1 MNPFRPHF
9 SDRNS
14 AVELQPLAGDIDF
27 HRLGYLLRA
36 KAALIAAIAGAI
48 FVGALIY
55 VLFATRIYESRA
67 VIQVLQEPQKVV
79 DITEVSEEKPETIDY
94 LNTVVQAF
102 TSRKLLLRV
111 IRSTELS
118 GNPSFAPPEKA
129 DLNYHETELADRL
142 SRMVDVSLRRGT
154 RLVDV
159 KVFHQD
165 PQTAKV
171 IATALVDE
179 FLQAQFEQRRELS
192 RLANK
197 FLHQEAEELKA
208 KLESAERDLQSYKEK
223 TKAVSLEERQDVIVE
238 KLREVNK
245 AATDAKNLRLRL
257 EADLE
262 QMRTINP
269 KDVDGLLKISSVSR
283 IPQVALI
290 REKLLEAQ
298 NELANVKDR
307 YLPLHP
313 KRTSAQTKVADLKSE
328 LASVLSKAGGIV
340 ERDYESAREAERK
353 LDESLQEQEQKALDL
368 NKIAIPYNVLQRE
381 IESDRALFQ
390 SVTHR
395 LKETNITGNVDSPS
409 FRVIEEPLVPA
420 SPTRPRKIFVLGL
433 ALALGITLGVGTVIG
448 RDGLDGSLRTLDEAE
463 SYLERPVLAAIPDS
477 REAVLSVAARTAIG
491 TRSLLRSG
499 VNLLKRQTI
508 EESNHPLVIVD
519 DKVAEQAEAFRTLRA
534 SISLF
539 TKSQQFR
546 SFLFTSAIPSEGKTF
561 TSLNFACA
569 LARHNRKT
577 LIIDADLREPGLNEV
592 LLGSN
597 ENEIRGLTDVLR
609 GEIPL
614 GNALKQ
620 TSQQNLLLLPAGRRV
635 PDPAELLDGQE
646 FARIVGHLMSNFDR
660 VVIDSPPVN
669 AVSDVLLIAA
679 FAQATC
685 LVVRAG
691 RTPKKAIF
699 RALQQLEMSNANV
712 VGLVLNRLPIGGPGA
727 GYFYYQYGSGYGRNR
742 ARRQSESGASV
753 GLSTTVTS
761 V

>member
-1 MNPFRPHF
+1 M
-9 SDRNS
+9 
-14 AVELQPLAGDIDF
+14 
-27 HRLGYLLRA
+27 
-36 KAALIAAIAGAI
+36 
-48 FVGALIY
+48 
-55 VLFATRIYESRA
+55 
-67 VIQVLQEPQKVV
+67 
-79 DITEVSEEKPETIDY
+79 
-94 LNTVVQAF
+94 
-102 TSRKLLLRV
+102 
-111 IRSTELS
+111 
-118 GNPSFAPPEKA
+118 
-129 DLNYHETELADRL
+129 
-142 SRMVDVSLRRGT
+142 
-154 RLVDV
+154 
-159 KVFHQD
+159 
-165 PQTAKV
+165 
-171 IATALVDE
+171 
-179 FLQAQFEQRRELS
+179 
-192 RLANK
+192 
-197 FLHQEAEELKA
+197 
-208 KLESAERDLQSYKEK
+208 
-223 TKAVSLEERQDVIVE
+223 
-238 KLREVNK
+238 
-245 AATDAKNLRLRL
+245 
-257 EADLE
+257 
-262 QMRTINP
+262 
-269 KDVDGLLKISSVSR
+269 
-283 IPQVALI
+283 I

-298 NELANVKDR
+298 NELANLKDR
-307 YLPLHP
+307 YLPMHP
-313 KRTSAQTKVADLKSE
+313 KRTSAQTKVAEFKSE
-328 LASVLSKAGGIV
+328 LASVLSKAGDIV
-340 ERDYESAREAERK
+340 ARDYESAREAERK
-353 LDESLQEQEQKALDL
+353 LDESLQDQEQKALDL

-395 LKETNITGNVDSPS
+395 LKETNITSNVDSPS
-409 FRVIEEPLVPA
+409 FRVIEEPLVAA
-420 SPTRPRKIFVLGL
+420 SPTKPRKIFVLGL
-433 ALALGITLGVGTVIG
+433 AFALGITLGVGTVIG

-477 REAVLSVAARTAIG
+477 REALLSVATGTAIK
-491 TRSLLRSG
+491 TRSLNAAALTDVFHQLLANRKVILRRG
-499 VNLLKRQTI
+499 VTLLKRHTI
-508 EESNHPLVIVD
+508 EKSNHPLVIVD

-539 TKSQQFR
+539 TKNQEFR

-561 TSLNFACA
+561 TSLNFACS
-569 LARHNRKT
+569 LARHNRRT

-614 GNALKQ
+614 DNALKQ

-646 FARIVGHLMSNFDR
+646 FARMVGHLMSSFDR

-679 FAQATC
+679 FAEATC

-753 GLSTTVTS
+753 GLSTTMTS